1 MTTNSTYCSA
11 TRLSLAFI
19 ILNVI
24 ILSSS
29 APMAVFVVDAWSPG
43 GLLQSVSQQFNNNFG
58 RGQRLRPV
66 PTNLCVLAG
75 RPRTSSSVQL
85 PEDFDENGK
94 VTHQRK
100 VPRSVLIQ
108 QKSSSSDGN
117 TNSYQQQN
125 RQRRTTTV
133 AASSTFQSD
142 IYEKK
147 IDMVSSAPQYFSP
160 DPLRESDSYGNIID
174 QDRTQGRRRGRRS
187 NKDSNRNSN
196 NDNESDNHNNN
207 DDNNISSSRGKS
219 GAGVINTSLESKV
232 LNLQVPHINLPP
244 RIAQPGVGLKHHH
257 RAIKNLVHER
267 LLQRRPEQQQ
277 QQQSKT
283 KKSKLVS
290 KKREWKRLE
299 EHLATE
305 IEASHLRDLLQDKER
320 AENMFVDHD
329 GVYLDYSR
337 QRATL
342 ETMDLLQDLAKT
354 QRLEERI
361 KEMVTGEKINF
372 TEKRAVL
379 HTALRADR
387 TEQIFVDDENVVDE
401 VHQVLDQIKYFTEG
415 VRSNSILGYTG
426 RRLRN
431 IISVGI
437 GGSYLGPEFL
447 HEVLKTEPDGINS
460 ALGYNLR
467 FLANVDPI
475 DVERTCADLDPEETL
490 IVIVSKTFTTAE
502 TMLNARAMRQW
513 LWDFMGNDKNVVR
526 KHVVACSS
534 ISSIDKVKEFGIDT
548 ENYFFRFWDWVGGRY
563 SVCSAVG
570 AVPISLMY
578 GYDLFEQ
585 FLKGAQ
591 SIDKHFTT
599 APMHKNIPVIMG
611 LLGVWNHSFLGYKTR
626 TTLPY
631 AEALLRLPSH
641 IQQLDMESNGKVM
654 TRHGIEVDYAVGEI
668 DFGEP
673 GTNGQHSFYQLLHMG
688 QTAPCDF
695 IGFCQSQH
703 DLCLDGES
711 LSSHDELM
719 SNFFAQPDALANG
732 KTENE
737 VRAEGIE
744 ESLIP
749 HRTFKGNRPSMSLLM
764 PKLTAYAAGQLL
776 AIYEHRTAVQGFI
789 WDINSFDQWGVE
801 LGKKLAQDV
810 KSQLIDA
817 RESVDDG
824 HVIEANN
831 PASSRILNYYVRNS
845 PSNSC
850 YNRDDLDCDEFNNY
864 GPNPRTRI
872 TRKTHSDHCRTSPA
886 VTPPTRNDLGGNM
899 GRL

>member
-1 MTTNSTYCSA
+1 M
-11 TRLSLAFI
+11 
-19 ILNVI
+19 
-24 ILSSS
+24 
-29 APMAVFVVDAWSPG
+29 
-43 GLLQSVSQQFNNNFG
+43 
-58 RGQRLRPV
+58 RPV

-85 PEDFDENGK
+85 PEDFDENGE
-94 VTHQRK
+94 VTRQK
-100 VPRSVLIQ
+100 KELRSVLQ
-108 QKSSSSDGN
+108 
-117 TNSYQQQN
+117 SYGEERELELERRPQLQ
-125 RQRRTTTV
+125 QRRQHY
-133 AASSTFQSD
+133 AASSSFQSD
-142 IYEKK
+142 IYNKK
-147 IDMVSSAPQYFSP
+147 IDVASSAPQYFSP
-160 DPLRESDSYGNIID
+160 DPLREDSQRRKRQSDD
-174 QDRTQGRRRGRRS
+174 ET
-187 NKDSNRNSN
+187 NRDDEK
-196 NDNESDNHNNN
+196 NDF
-207 DDNNISSSRGKS
+207 DDDDG
-219 GAGVINTSLESKV
+219 SLESKV
-232 LNLQVPHINLPP
+232 LNLQVPQINFPP
-244 RIAQPGVGLKHHH
+244 RIAQPNVGLEHHH

-267 LLQRRPEQQQ
+267 LLQRRPTPPGSKQKRRPKV
-277 QQQSKT
+277 QQST
-283 KKSKLVS
+283 PKLVS
-290 KKREWKRLE
+290 EKIEWKRLE
-299 EHLATE
+299 DHRDSE
-305 IEASHLRDLLQDKER
+305 IDRSHLRDLLQDER
-320 AENMFVDHD
+320 RSSNMYAEHD

-337 QRATL
+337 QRATR
-342 ETMDLLQDLAKT
+342 ETMDLLQDLAKA
-354 QRLEERI
+354 QKLEGRI
-361 KEMVTGEKINF
+361 RDMVAGKKINF

-387 TEQIFVDDENVVDE
+387 DEQINVDGVNVVED
-401 VHQVLDQIKYFTEG
+401 VHQVLEQIKAFTEG
-415 VRSNSILGYTG
+415 VRNNEVLGYTG

-447 HEVLKTEPDGINS
+447 HEVLKTEPDGVNS

-490 IVIVSKTFTTAE
+490 IVVVSKTFTTAE
-502 TMLNARAMRQW
+502 TLLNARAMRQW
-513 LWDFMGNDKNVVR
+513 LWDFMGNDKEVVR
-526 KHVVACSS
+526 KHVVACAS
-534 ISSIDKVKEFGIDT
+534 ISSIDKVKEFGVDT

-585 FLKGAQ
+585 FLRGAQ
-591 SIDKHFTT
+591 SIDKHFET
-599 APMHKNIPVIMG
+599 APMDKNIPVIMG

-631 AEALLRLPSH
+631 AEALLRLPSF

-654 TRHGIEVDYAVGEI
+654 TRHGVEVDYAVGEI

-688 QTAPCDF
+688 QAAPCDF

-732 KTENE
+732 KTEDE
-737 VRAEGIE
+737 VRAEGIDE
-744 ESLIP
+744 WLIP

-801 LGKKLAQDV
+801 LGKKLAEDV

-817 RESVDDG
+817 RKSGKD
-824 HVIEANN
+824 HIIKASN
-831 PASSRILNYYVRNS
+831 PASSRILNYYASNS
-845 PSNSC
+845 PTNSC
-850 YNRDDLDCDEFNNY
+850 YRSVENEGNDSSN
-864 GPNPRTRI
+864 NPRTRI
-872 TRKTHSDHCRTSPA
+872 TRKTHSDHNRTPP
-886 VTPPTRNDLGGNM
+886 VTPPTRHDLGGNK